1 MTGWDVQYYYSYKI
15 IRLIVNSHDC
25 LSVTNELGVLVI
37 SKKKIG
43 NYITYFTIIN
53 YLITILN
60 LTNSLTLAGWIYKDC
75 MQLHKI
81 YRIYRSSVYLRL
93 LH

>member
-60 LTNSLTLAGWIYKDC
+60 LTNWVDL
-75 MQLHKI
+75 
-81 YRIYRSSVYLRL
+81 
-93 LH
+93 